1 MRLEQKD
8 AATMT
13 SKHRLNSSKQSV
25 KLLTKCI
32 FMFTRILLYKHA
44 GALKRSKRRSP
55 ISPPLSRF
63 PSSRITNN
71 THMYTLYTYDSFY
84 TRYYYSSFFL
94 YHSYKIDHLAQNES
108 PFLFFSFNLSPS

>member
-84 TRYYYSSFFL
+84 TILLFFLLSIPFLQNRSSCTKRKSISFF
-94 YHSYKIDHLAQNES
+94 
-108 PFLFFSFNLSPS
+108 FFNLSPS